1 MKQYFLS
8 STAAFAAPDTPTE
21 PDDDRIPEPTLD
33 DDATVTDPVGET
45 DEDEPQDDDADDE
58 PDSDDAGGD
67 EPAERQTRGQRQ
79 YGELRRVARERA
91 EENARLTRE
100 MAEMRG
106 RLDAI
111 QRQPAAPV
119 ETPQQRAERFALMSP
134 EERAMEMV
142 NESLQRHERN
152 QQALTNQLL
161 DQSDRTAFEAHAST
175 TPLLRK
181 MAPEIERVRQTIMQ
195 RDGGNLSRMDVAKYL
210 IGQRVLEQQGKGK
223 PAAQQRRRQQQ
234 ARPANGRG
242 DAPSQRRERG
252 RTGDAVADFENKY
265 GDVSI

>member
-8 STAAFAAPDTPTE
+8 STAAFAPPDTPTE

-33 DDATVTDPVGET
+33 DDETPTDPVDPEV
-45 DEDEPQDDDADDE
+45 DPEDDPDADPDDDPDADPE
-58 PDSDDAGGD
+58 P
-67 EPAERQTRGQRQ
+67 EPGTQQTRGERRQ
-79 YGELRRVARERA
+79 QKLANIARERA
-91 EENARLTRE
+91 EENAKLTRE
-100 MAEMRG
+100 LAEMRG

-111 QRQPAAPV
+111 QRQPAAPA
-119 ETPQQRAERFALMSP
+119 ETAQQRAERFALMSP

-161 DQSDRTAFEAHAST
+161 DQSDRTAFESHAAS
-175 TPLLRK
+175 TPLLKK

-234 ARPANGRG
+234 ARPASGRG
-242 DAPSQRRERG
+242 DVPSPRRERG
-252 RTGDAVADFENKY
+252 RTGDPVADFENKY